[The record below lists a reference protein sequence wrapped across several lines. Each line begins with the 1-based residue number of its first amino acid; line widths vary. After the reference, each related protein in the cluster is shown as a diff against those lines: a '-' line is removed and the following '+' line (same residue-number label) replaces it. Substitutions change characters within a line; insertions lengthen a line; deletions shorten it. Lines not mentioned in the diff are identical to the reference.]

1 MSSKGKGS
9 MGEGLLL
16 GRRDRLGALSGAAA
30 GPGTRVPS
38 SGESPLPV
46 PYQRPVCTS
55 GEPVGE
61 EELPT

>member
-1 MSSKGKGS
+1 MWSKGKGS
-9 MGEGLLL
+9 MGEGLLP
-16 GRRDRLGALSGAAA
+16 GRRDGLGALSGAAA
-30 GPGTRVPS
+30 GPSTRVLS

-61 EELPT
+61 EELPA

>member
-1 MSSKGKGS
+1 

-16 GRRDRLGALSGAAA
+16 GRRGALGALSGAAA
-30 GPGTRVPS
+30 GPGARVPS
-38 SGESPLPV
+38 SRESPLPV

-61 EELPT
+61 EELPA